1 MTIEYR
7 PELHATGNKYFI
19 LQDKESTAMGHLWRS
34 LGDGRLRKLLK
45 SQHHILGDVSW
56 PSLRCVWRKYVWG
69 TSSVSPSHLMPIPY
83 LLSNYQCL
91 TMKRT
96 IPSREE
102 ITMAMLVELIALKD
116 SLILSTMF
124 PITNLLRN
132 GFNIASV

>member
-1 MTIEYR
+1 MEVFGGR
-7 PELHATGNKYFI
+7 SAPE
-19 LQDKESTAMGHLWRS
+19 TAQISAPHFGGCLVAKPPVCVAQVR
-34 LGDGRLRKLLK
+34 
-45 SQHHILGDVSW
+45 LGDVV
-56 PSLRCVWRKYVWG
+56 CVTK
-69 TSSVSPSHLMPIPY
+69 SSDAHTISPLQLPMP
-83 LLSNYQCL
+83 NNE
-91 TMKRT
+91 RT